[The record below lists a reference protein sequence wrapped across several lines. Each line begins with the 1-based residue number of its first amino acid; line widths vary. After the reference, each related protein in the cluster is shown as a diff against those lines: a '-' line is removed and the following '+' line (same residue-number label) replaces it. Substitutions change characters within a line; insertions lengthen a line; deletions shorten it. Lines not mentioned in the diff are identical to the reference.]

1 MQFRIVCDAFLF
13 FFRSKAFANS
23 VVVVFRMGNCC
34 CYVVGPDEA
43 MVITGGCFSDAKRQ
57 IIGGFGCACPCW
69 SDVTVLPL
77 NIMTLVPSVQ
87 QCETK
92 QGRLLL
98 NNKSI
103 MQFNVRILL
112 NSIQFEN
119 CNV

>member
-1 MQFRIVCDAFLF
+1 MGQNSLFLRQRTPATALVF
-13 FFRSKAFANS
+13 YNLPEIFSITFFRSTAFANII
-23 VVVVFRMGNCC
+23 VVLRMGNCC

-77 NIMTLVPSVQ
+77 NIMTLVRSVQ

-98 NNKSI
+98 SL
-103 MQFNVRILL
+103 QA
-112 NSIQFEN
+112 
-119 CNV
+119 